1 MLHQSKHVGA
11 VGSNFKHSLQN
22 PHQPYRR
29 GLEATTRVCP
39 RFRRNLRRGVH
50 HITPDVDVRL
60 IHLYSARFQ
69 VLAVSTVSNTG
80 QCSRRRGLAW
90 TPALHYQPPDVRR
103 PCPALSTYS
112 RQTRQETA
120 HSQSAV
126 TGETTGGAVRRV
138 MVMAGGR
145 SPIRPSNPFG
155 CARPDAPTL
164 RAPIG
169 QPVASQAVSV
179 VRRPP
184 RCALRIGVAHHHT
197 TFCPTNG
204 SWKKKSLVP
213 PARCTQQIL

>member
-80 QCSRRRGLAW
+80 QYSRRRGLAW
-90 TPALHYQPPDVRR
+90 TPALHYPL
-103 PCPALSTYS
+103 LSVHTVDK
-112 RQTRQETA
+112 RG
-120 HSQSAV
+120 SQSAV

-138 MVMAGGR
+138 MAGGR
-145 SPIRPSNPFG
+145 WPVPDPSVQSLWLRAPR
-155 CARPDAPTL
+155 CSHLARPHWAARRVAGRQRRAEAATL
-164 RAPIG
+164 RAPE
-169 QPVASQAVSV
+169 
-179 VRRPP
+179 RRSPP
-184 RCALRIGVAHHHT
+184 PHHVLSNERELDEKKP
-197 TFCPTNG
+197 CPTRA
-204 SWKKKSLVP
+204 LH
-213 PARCTQQIL
+213 PADYVHH